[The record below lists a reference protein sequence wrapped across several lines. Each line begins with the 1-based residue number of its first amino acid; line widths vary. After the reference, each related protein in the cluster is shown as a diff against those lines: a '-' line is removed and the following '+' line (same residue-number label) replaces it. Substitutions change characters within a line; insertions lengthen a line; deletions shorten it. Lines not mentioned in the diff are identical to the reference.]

1 MGRKLKVVE
10 TNKKH
15 LTKAEKAVREDVQ
28 KKAGDGLAELRLTP
42 PAHLGKIAKKEYK
55 RVVSELQSLPIR
67 DLDRAIL
74 ENYCTWYGIYIEASE
89 KVRLMYPYVQT
100 TLTQMEIIKLQ
111 TEITRKGIKLVE
123 FGSNR
128 KDRYSALGYMN
139 LFIREKENE
148 LKKPKNRGNFI
159 DLW

>member
-1 MGRKLKVVE
+1 MGRKLKVIE
-10 TNKKH
+10 NNKKH

-28 KKAGDGLAELRLTP
+28 KKAGDGLAELQLTP

-89 KVRLMYPYVQT
+89 KVSEIGVSVYDDNKGMWIQNPLVV
-100 TLTQMEIIKLQ
+100 TL
-111 TEITRKGIKLVE
+111 
-123 FGSNR
+123 
-128 KDRYSALGYMN
+128 
-139 LFIREKENE
+139 EKATN
-148 LKKPKNRGNFI
+148 NI
-159 DLW
+159 

>member
-89 KVRLMYPYVQT
+89 KVSEIGISVYDDNKGMWIQNPLVVTLEKATNNIKSCAAQLGLTVDSRMKMYMPKSEEKKDTVFD
-100 TLTQMEIIKLQ
+100 K
-111 TEITRKGIKLVE
+111 
-123 FGSNR
+123 FG
-128 KDRYSALGYMN
+128 G
-139 LFIREKENE
+139 
-148 LKKPKNRGNFI
+148 
-159 DLW
+159 

>member
-15 LTKAEKAVREDVQ
+15 LTKAEKAAREDVQ
-28 KKAGDGLAELRLTP
+28 KKAGDGLAKLQLTP

-89 KVRLMYPYVQT
+89 KVSEIGVSVYDDNKGMWIQNPLVVTLEKATNNIKSCAAQLGLTVDSRMKMYMP
-100 TLTQMEIIKLQ
+100 E
-111 TEITRKGIKLVE
+111 TEEKKDTMFDK
-123 FGSNR
+123 FG
-128 KDRYSALGYMN
+128 G
-139 LFIREKENE
+139 
-148 LKKPKNRGNFI
+148 
-159 DLW
+159 

>member
-10 TNKKH
+10 NNKKH
-15 LTKAEKAVREDVQ
+15 LTKAEKAAREDVQ

-74 ENYCTWYGIYIEASE
+74 ENYCTWYGIYVEASQKVNEIGISVFSEDKGMWIQNPLVVTLE
-89 KVRLMYPYVQT
+89 KATNNIKSCAAQLGLTVDSRMKMYVPKQEEKKES
-100 TLTQMEIIKLQ
+100 LFDK
-111 TEITRKGIKLVE
+111 
-123 FGSNR
+123 FG
-128 KDRYSALGYMN
+128 G
-139 LFIREKENE
+139 
-148 LKKPKNRGNFI
+148 
-159 DLW
+159 